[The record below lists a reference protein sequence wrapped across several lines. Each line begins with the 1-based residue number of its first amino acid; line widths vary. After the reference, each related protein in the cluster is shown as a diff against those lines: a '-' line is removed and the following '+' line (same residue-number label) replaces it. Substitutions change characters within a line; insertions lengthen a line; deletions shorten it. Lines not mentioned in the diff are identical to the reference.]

1 MNRQADDSNPVKH
14 YLIQRLLFLLPTL
27 LGALTL
33 VFVLIHLIP
42 GDPVE
47 VMLGETATSAD
58 KQELRRNLGLD
69 QPLLTQYRN
78 FLTNL
83 AAGDLGRSLYEQ
95 ADVAEIIG
103 ARLPATLQLALCAM
117 IAALAISFSLAILA
131 AVNRGRWPDR
141 GALLFSLFGLSLPN
155 FWLGPLLMIAFS
167 IQLGWTPVSG
177 RGGISH
183 LVLPA
188 LTLGLGMA
196 AILTR
201 ILRAS
206 LLQVMTDDFVR
217 TARAKGLPEK
227 QVWLKHTLRNA
238 LMSVI
243 TIMSLQFG
251 ALLAGSLITETIF
264 SWPGIGRLTVQAI
277 QTRDYPLVQG
287 CVLVIALSYILVNFL
302 TDLLYKLVD
311 PRVSYE

>member
-1 MNRQADDSNPVKH
+1 VKS
-14 YLIQRLLFLLPTL
+14 YLHRRLLLLLPTL
-27 LGALTL
+27 FGALTL

-47 VMLGETATSAD
+47 VMLGESATAAD
-58 KQELRRNLGLD
+58 KEELRRRLGLD
-69 QPLLTQYRN
+69 KPLSAQYRS
-78 FLTNL
+78 FLIQL

-95 ADVAEIIG
+95 ASVADIIR
-103 ARLPATLQLALCAM
+103 ARLPATLELASCAM
-117 IAALAISFSLAILA
+117 IAAILVSFPLATLA
-131 AVNRGRWPDR
+131 ATRRGRWADR
-141 GALLFSLFGLSLPN
+141 CALFFSLFGLSLPN
-155 FWLGPLLMIAFS
+155 FWLGPLLMIIFS
-167 IQLGWTPVSG
+167 IQLDWAPVSG
-177 RGGISH
+177 RGGLSH
-183 LVLPA
+183 LFLPA
-188 LTLGLGMA
+188 LTLALGMA

-206 LLQVMTDDFVR
+206 LLQVMPEDYVR
-217 TARAKGLPEK
+217 TARAKGLSES

-238 LMSVI
+238 LLSVL

-251 ALLAGSLITETIF
+251 NLLAGSLITETIF

-287 CVLVIALSYILVNFL
+287 CVLVIAVSYVLVNFF

-311 PRVSYE
+311 PRVTYGK